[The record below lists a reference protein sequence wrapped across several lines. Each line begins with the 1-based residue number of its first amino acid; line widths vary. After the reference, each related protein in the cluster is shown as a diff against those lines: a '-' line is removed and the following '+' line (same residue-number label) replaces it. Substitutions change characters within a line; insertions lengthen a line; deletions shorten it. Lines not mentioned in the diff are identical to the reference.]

1 MILSGSRA
9 ALVSGAGSAGERFLG
24 AAGLVALSPLILAVA
39 VALRIG
45 QGAGIVFRQRRVG
58 RRGAPFTILKFR
70 SMQQGGGPRIT
81 STGDR
86 RLTPLGAFLRRY
98 KLDELLQLWNVVKG
112 EMSLIG
118 PRPEVPEF
126 VDLEDPVWQVVLS
139 VRPGITDLAS
149 LIYRDEEKML
159 ARVEAGEQYY
169 RDVVLPAKLRLNLEY
184 MGRRSL
190 LLDLKL
196 ILLTLRYS
204 FIPRGFDPERI
215 RRAFSPGAPA

>member
-1 MILSGSRA
+1 MIPAGSRA
-9 ALVSGAGSAGERFLG
+9 ALVSEAGSAGERFLG
-24 AAGLVALSPLILAVA
+24 AAGLVVLLPLILAVA
-39 VALRIG
+39 LALRIG
-45 QGAGIVFRQRRVG
+45 QGAGIVFRQRRLG

-70 SMQQGGGPRIT
+70 SMQHGGGPRIT